1 MTSLADLL
9 SRETELVSQF
19 VTLLEQE
26 QEVLQSGTPDSLET
40 VSKKKDTLVG
50 QLNQLETERGRLV
63 APSANA
69 DDRSGMKAWLAQHP
83 HDKHIPPLW
92 EKLNTLARQA
102 KALHEI
108 NGQLIEIHLSRTS
121 AALAILEQ
129 HKQQHSLYG
138 SDGQASAPTG
148 SRIVDSA

>member
-9 SRETELVSQF
+9 NRETGLVSQF
-19 VTLLEQE
+19 VTLLEHE
-26 QEVLQSGTPDSLET
+26 QEALQSGTPCSLEAISEEKN
-40 VSKKKDTLVG
+40 VLVG
-50 QLNQLETERGRLV
+50 QLNQLETERGTLV

-83 HDKHIPPLW
+83 HDKQIPPLW

>member
-1 MTSLADLL
+1 MTPFADLL
-9 SRETELVSQF
+9 TRETQLVSQF
-19 VTLLEQE
+19 VALLKQE
-26 QEVLQSGTPDSLET
+26 QEALQSGVPDSLET
-40 VSKKKDTLVG
+40 ISKEKEALVG
-50 QLNQLETERGRLV
+50 QLNRLETERSAFV
-63 APSANA
+63 APTTNA
-69 DDRSGMKAWLAQHP
+69 EDRSGMKAWLAQHP